1 MRERSS
7 HLARFRQRYINASIR
22 LALYNQKTTP
32 INMNALVSST
42 RYPDTWATQAVAEIV
57 LSFYKFYYLHVER
70 FAKIFLIVYYS
81 ARELERS
88 FKISK

>member
-7 HLARFRQRYINASIR
+7 HLARFRQGYINASIR

-42 RYPDTWATQAVAEIV
+42 RYPDAWATQAVAEIV
-57 LSFYKFYYLHVER
+57 LSFYKFYYLHIEHL
-70 FAKIFLIVYYS
+70 AKIFLILYYS
-81 ARELERS
+81 NRELGLS
-88 FKISK
+88 VNISK